1 MKQLS
6 DEEQGILRAK
16 IEQEQTERT
25 EKITRRTNGERP
37 PSSPARVIIFQF
49 LAGFGPTFAGLY
61 LGLAVGAGYGG
72 NHGMNYESTGL
83 MGAVM
88 GCVLSVPISAYVIYL
103 IGRSRN
109 MTGSYLATLLGGVI
123 GALAAGLTGPAA
135 LIITPVSSPIGSII
149 GFNQTRRYRTPQNEE
164 NTL

>member
-1 MKQLS
+1 
-6 DEEQGILRAK
+6 
-16 IEQEQTERT
+16 
-25 EKITRRTNGERP
+25 
-37 PSSPARVIIFQF
+37 
-49 LAGFGPTFAGLY
+49 
-61 LGLAVGAGYGG
+61 
-72 NHGMNYESTGL
+72 MNYESTGL

-123 GALAAGLTGPAA
+123 GALAAGLTGPAV

-149 GFNQTRRYRTPQNEE
+149 GFNQTRRYRTPQSEE
-164 NTL
+164 NTS